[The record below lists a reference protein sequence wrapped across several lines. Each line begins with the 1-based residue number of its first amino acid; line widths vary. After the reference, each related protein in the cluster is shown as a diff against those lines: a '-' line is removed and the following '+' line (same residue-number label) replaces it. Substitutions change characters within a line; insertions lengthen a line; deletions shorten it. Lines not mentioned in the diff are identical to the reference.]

1 MVVRG
6 VQFVTDT
13 EGRKVAVLLDL
24 EEWGE
29 LWEDIYD
36 NILAD
41 DDRLEEPH
49 HFGGLP
55 RVGVGAYAEMNV
67 GPGQAEV
74 AEEGVRHQLVVVLP
88 RVHDERRERA
98 RAPPHR
104 LDHGRDLHE
113 VGPRPDDVD
122 DLDH

>member
-1 MVVRG
+1 VTIRG

-41 DDRLEEPH
+41 
-49 HFGGLP
+49 
-55 RVGVGAYAEMNV
+55 
-67 GPGQAEV
+67 
-74 AEEGVRHQLVVVLP
+74 
-88 RVHDERRERA
+88 ERA
-98 RAPPHR
+98 DEPSVPFDEFEAELRAEG
-104 LDHGRDLHE
+104 LLNE
-113 VGPRPDDVD
+113 
-122 DLDH
+122 